1 MTGGGSAAGKQGTFS
16 FVCPKCGERHE
27 GSPSIGFASPHGWDE
42 TFRAK
47 NSKNYWLTEDLCII
61 DSDRFIRCI
70 LEVPILGAS
79 QPFLWGVWVS
89 QSQENF
95 RLYAETFE
103 SSPERVTFGYLSN
116 RIPEYPDTLNLH
128 TQVHWQSNGQ
138 RPWLEIE
145 PTEHRL
151 YNDWK
156 DGITWDRAME
166 LALPFQ
172 HPTHSR

>member
-1 MTGGGSAAGKQGTFS
+1 MTGNDSAAGKQVAFS
-16 FVCPKCGERHE
+16 FVCPKCGDKHE

-42 TFRAK
+42 SFRAK
-47 NSKNYWLTEDLCII
+47 DPESYKLTEDLCII

-70 LEVPILGAS
+70 LEVPILEAA

-103 SSPERVTFGYLSN
+103 SSPERVTFGYLCN
-116 RIPEYPDTLNLH
+116 RIPEYADTLNLH
-128 TQVHWQSNGQ
+128 MHVHWQSNNQ

-145 PTEHRL
+145 PAEHRL
-151 YNDWK
+151 YYDWK
-156 DGITWDRAME
+156 DGIAWDRAME
-166 LALPFQ
+166 LALPLQ
-172 HPTHSR
+172 HQALSR